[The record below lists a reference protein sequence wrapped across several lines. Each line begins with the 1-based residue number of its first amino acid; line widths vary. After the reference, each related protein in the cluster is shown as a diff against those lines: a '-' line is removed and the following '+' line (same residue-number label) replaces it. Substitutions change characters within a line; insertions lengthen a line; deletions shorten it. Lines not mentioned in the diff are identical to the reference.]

1 MKQNEKA
8 VPSSAHRGDGSGQQ
22 LRLGGFDNMS
32 DSDFI
37 TAFCPKQGSVA
48 ALLSKGRD
56 NALTTRE
63 ISRISGI
70 NPRDVTRAICDERR
84 HGAPILSD
92 PAVGFW
98 LASNV
103 EELRRCITALNRRAG
118 EILKTAQGMEPHREG
133 EHDL

>member
-1 MKQNEKA
+1 MNKMKKA
-8 VPSSAHRGDGSGQQ
+8 APSMCTGGDGNGQQ

-37 TAFCPKQGSVA
+37 TAFCPKQGSIA

-56 NALTTRE
+56 NALTARE
-63 ISRISGI
+63 ISRISGL

-92 PAVGFW
+92 PAAGFW

-103 EELRRCITALNRRAG
+103 EELRRCITALNRRAC
-118 EILKTAQGMEPHREG
+118 EILKTAQGMELHREG
-133 EHDL
+133 ERDR

>member
-1 MKQNEKA
+1 MMQNEKA
-8 VPSSAHRGDGSGQQ
+8 VPSNAHRGDGNGQQ

-48 ALLSKGRD
+48 ALLSKGQD
-56 NALTTRE
+56 NALTARE
-63 ISRISGI
+63 ISRITGL

-92 PAVGFW
+92 PAAGFW

-103 EELRRCITALNRRAG
+103 EELRRCITALNRRAC
-118 EILKTAQGMEPHREG
+118 EILKTAQGMELHWEG
-133 EHDL
+133 EHDR